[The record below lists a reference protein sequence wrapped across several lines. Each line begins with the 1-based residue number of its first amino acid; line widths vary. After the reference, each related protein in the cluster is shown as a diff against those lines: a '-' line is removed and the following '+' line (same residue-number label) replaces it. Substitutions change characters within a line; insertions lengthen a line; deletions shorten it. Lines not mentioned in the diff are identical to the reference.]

1 MSNFSDF
8 RGSGGSTTRTITRLV
23 ATGGQ
28 TTFSVS
34 YNIGYIDVYLN
45 GSKLDSS
52 EYTATSGTN
61 IILNESCS
69 AGDIVELIAYSGISI
84 TGELDIEDETTNAS
98 RFVILS
104 DVSSGGISTAKVSSA
119 KLTFN
124 PSTGRLE
131 TPSLDLTAGPVTEKV
146 NVVVGSANATANID
160 VKTSAVWL
168 FVSNSSA
175 TWTHNIR
182 GDASTPLNT
191 LMGVGESIVVTII
204 SKQSSASFFTDNITI
219 DGVAVTEYW
228 QGGSAPTA
236 GISATGYDTY
246 VWTIIKTASATF
258 TVLASQ
264 TEFT

>member
-34 YNIGYIDVYLN
+34 YTIGYIDVYLN

-84 TGELDIEDETTNAS
+84 TGELDIQDETTNAS

-104 DVSSGGISTAKVSSA
+104 DVSSGGISTVKVSST

-124 PSTGRLE
+124 PSTGTLG
-131 TPSLDLTAGPVTEKV
+131 TPSLDLTGGPVTEKV
-146 NVVVGSANATANID
+146 NVVAGTANGTANID
-160 VKTSAVWL
+160 VKTSNVWL
-168 FVSNSSA
+168 FTTNSTA

-182 GDASTPLNT
+182 GDASTTLNSV
-191 LMGVGESIVVTII
+191 MGIGESLVLTVI
-204 SKQSSASFFTDNITI
+204 SKQNNTTYFTDNITI

-236 GISATGYDTY
+236 GISATGYDAY
-246 VWTIIKTASATF
+246 VWTIIKTASATY